1 MGRSNV
7 AFTCLAH
14 DDHRCS
20 HAGSPSLPLTQ
31 PMTTPSIP
39 RTWATPVV
47 MACFTLMASTGV
59 LMFFHWQSPL
69 QKEIHEW
76 LGWGLVAA
84 VLLHVLSNLPAFKRH
99 FSGQRRAAVL
109 LGVALLVTGGTY
121 FVRPAEGK
129 GPSVPGIALQAL
141 TKAPLH
147 TLAEVFGLSVA
158 DARQALSGAG
168 LTLADDNASIDTVAQ
183 GNREQVGKALKALAA
198 AAP

>member
-1 MGRSNV
+1 
-7 AFTCLAH
+7 
-14 DDHRCS
+14 
-20 HAGSPSLPLTQ
+20 
-31 PMTTPSIP
+31 MTTPSIP
-39 RTWATPVV
+39 RNWATPVV
-47 MACFTLMASTGV
+47 MACFTLMAGTGV

-84 VLLHVLSNLPAFKRH
+84 VVLHVLSNLPAFKRH
-99 FSGQRRAAVL
+99 FSGQRQAAVL
-109 LGVALLVTGGTY
+109 LGVALLVAAGTY

-129 GPSVPGIALQAL
+129 GQSVPGIALQAL

-158 DARQALSGAG
+158 DARQALAGAG
-168 LTLADDNASIDTVAQ
+168 LTLADDNASIDTAAQ

-198 AAP
+198 AAPKAH